1 LQSIRTIEETKNS
14 DQRENL
20 EEDDFN
26 EIRLNLP
33 EVLLTFSFGNES
45 SIYTIIEENKDEG

>member
-1 LQSIRTIEETKNS
+1 MRTIEETKNS